1 MRARP
6 VVLND
11 NRSLFLHPPESPL
24 PVKDLV
30 TLSGHSPSSRGS
42 RRVGVAHCLQWDPL
56 IQQKSPASKS
66 DCIIDHRDPIIIAQI
81 MTDQNFQRQGSD
93 IYTSVTIP
101 FTEAILGTK
110 VNIKTL
116 SKTVSLS
123 VPAGTQPGTILRLN
137 GQGLAVNGT
146 SGDLFVEIKVSLP
159 KTLTDEQRK
168 MIEEWGK

>member
-1 MRARP
+1 
-6 VVLND
+6 
-11 NRSLFLHPPESPL
+11 
-24 PVKDLV
+24 
-30 TLSGHSPSSRGS
+30 
-42 RRVGVAHCLQWDPL
+42 
-56 IQQKSPASKS
+56 
-66 DCIIDHRDPIIIAQI
+66 
-81 MTDQNFQRQGSD
+81 MTEQNFQRQGND

-123 VPAGTQPGTILRLN
+123 VPAGTQPGAILRLN
-137 GQGLAVNGT
+137 GQGLAVDGT

-168 MIEEWGK
+168 MIEEWGE

>member
-1 MRARP
+1 
-6 VVLND
+6 
-11 NRSLFLHPPESPL
+11 
-24 PVKDLV
+24 
-30 TLSGHSPSSRGS
+30 
-42 RRVGVAHCLQWDPL
+42 
-56 IQQKSPASKS
+56 
-66 DCIIDHRDPIIIAQI
+66 
-81 MTDQNFQRQGSD
+81 MTDQNFERKGND
-93 IYTSVTIP
+93 IYTLVTIP

-137 GQGLAVNGT
+137 GQGLAVAGT

-168 MIEEWGK
+168 KIEEWGECG

>member
-1 MRARP
+1 
-6 VVLND
+6 
-11 NRSLFLHPPESPL
+11 
-24 PVKDLV
+24 
-30 TLSGHSPSSRGS
+30 
-42 RRVGVAHCLQWDPL
+42 
-56 IQQKSPASKS
+56 
-66 DCIIDHRDPIIIAQI
+66 
-81 MTDQNFQRQGSD
+81 MTDQNFQRQGND

-137 GQGLAVNGT
+137 GQGLEVAGT
-146 SGDLFVEIKVSLP
+146 SGDLFVEIKVTLP

-168 MIEEWGK
+168 IIEEWEKVK